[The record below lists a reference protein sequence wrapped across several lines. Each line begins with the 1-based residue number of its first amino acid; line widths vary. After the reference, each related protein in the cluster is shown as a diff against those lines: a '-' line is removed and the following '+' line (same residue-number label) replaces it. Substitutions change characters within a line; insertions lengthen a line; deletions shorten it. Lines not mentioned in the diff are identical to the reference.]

1 MFLYTN
7 HRQEEFDALQSRK
20 YSSPGQ
26 SYFDYKMNV
35 PLQVEFISMRPDD
48 PLEYFTMVSVIPEH
62 IYHASLTKE
71 EIGSMFAKPRLHRHS
86 YYELAF
92 VLSGNLFYNI
102 ENRRHQYTPGSCCL
116 LNCNVLHT
124 EEYETDF
131 DVMFLG
137 ISDKVLRDVYQNLTE
152 GFFTLEQSRPDTDMD
167 RFLKENL
174 LAEKTSY
181 DKEYVDFI
189 PRKAEDL
196 SRAGI
201 PIGRYTAAYAS
212 QAGDS
217 GVPAGRNSS
226 ASGAR
231 RDDAGASRP
240 SFHKDS
246 AADTDTYGLRPDD
259 ACFSPNPAVRRVRGI
274 LNAIEDDLLSP
285 CIGSTYQI
293 KALIAKLLHQL
304 SDPTYF
310 ETTPIQIGTDAENL
324 LYNEIDRIMHETRG
338 RASRSF
344 LEEELHYSGNYLN
357 KITKKYTGLT
367 IHDFGMTICMAC
379 AARDLLDTDHSIG
392 DIAASLG
399 FSNRTHFYKQ
409 FDKVYHVSPAE
420 YRKNYRNELK

>member
-26 SYFDYKMNV
+26 SYFDYKMDV

-48 PLEYFTMVSVIPEH
+48 PLEYFTMVSVIPER
-62 IYHASLTKE
+62 IYHSALTKE

-102 ENRRHQYTPGSCCL
+102 ENRRHLYTPGSCCL
-116 LNCNVLHT
+116 SNCNVLHT

-137 ISDKVLRDVYQNLTE
+137 ISDEVLRDVYQNLTE
-152 GFFTLEQSRPDTDMD
+152 GFFTLEQGRPDTDLD

-201 PIGRYTAAYAS
+201 PIGRYTAAYTS
-212 QAGDS
+212 QTDDG
-217 GVPAGRNSS
+217 GVLVGRNSS

-231 RDDAGASRP
+231 RDDTGASRP
-240 SFHKDS
+240 PFHKDS
-246 AADTDTYGLRPDD
+246 AADTDAYGLRPDD

-274 LNAIEDDLLSP
+274 LNAIEDDLLNP
-285 CIGSTYQI
+285 RIGSTYQI
-293 KALIAKLLHQL
+293 KARIAKLLHQL

-310 ETTPIQIGTDAENL
+310 ETTPIQIGTDAENS

-367 IHDFGMTICMAC
+367 IHDFGMTICMGC

-409 FDKVYHVSPAE
+409 FDKVYHVSPAV